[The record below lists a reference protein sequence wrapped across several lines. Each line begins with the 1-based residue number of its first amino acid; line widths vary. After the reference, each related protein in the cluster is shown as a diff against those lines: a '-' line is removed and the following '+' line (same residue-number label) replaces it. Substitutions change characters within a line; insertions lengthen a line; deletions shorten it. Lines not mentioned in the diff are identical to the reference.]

1 MSNKI
6 NVTEIREMSRSIIF
20 SLRKNYRSE
29 EYEFHSD
36 KELAAYLGI
45 TPAQF
50 SRVSS
55 CVCTPSAPLFA
66 NLLFLYTSNGGDLVA
81 FMYGYY
87 E

>member
-6 NVTEIREMSRSIIF
+6 DAYEIRRMTRAIIF
-20 SLRKNYRSE
+20 TLREKYCSDE
-29 EYEFHSD
+29 FEFHSD